1 MGNEIDF
8 CRDWAVVFID
18 GGYFEKIRD
27 KVYGAKVKIDLECLS
42 NKLSEPY
49 RRLRT
54 YYYNAYPYQSPHNPS
69 SEEKE
74 RFSKSQRFYD
84 RLNKLDRFEV
94 RLGKTVKRFSHE
106 GAPYYTQKG
115 VDVYFS
121 IDILK
126 VAWGGY
132 AKYIILVAGD
142 ADFVPAIRAA
152 KEKGTIIR
160 LVYYDD
166 GNNAPNDLL
175 NTVDERVPLT
185 KELLKDC
192 ILPER

>member
-1 MGNEIDF
+1 MDNKADFSNE
-8 CRDWAVVFID
+8 WAVVFID
-18 GGYFEKIRD
+18 GGYFEKVKD
-27 KVYGAKVKIDLECLS
+27 KVYGGKVKIDLECLS

-49 RRLRT
+49 KRFRT
-54 YYYNAYPYQSPHNPS
+54 YYYNAYPYQSPNNPS
-69 SEEKE
+69 EDEKE
-74 RFSKSQRFYD
+74 RFSRSQRFYD
-84 RLNKLDRFEV
+84 RLNKLNRFEV
-94 RLGKTVKRFSHE
+94 RLGKTVKRYSSE

-126 VAWGGY
+126 VAWSGF

-142 ADFVPAIRAA
+142 ADFVPAICAA
-152 KEKGTIIR
+152 KEKGTIIK

-166 GNNAPNDLL
+166 DNNAPNDLL

-185 KELLKDC
+185 KELLEDC
-192 ILPER
+192 ILK